1 MFFLFFAKPSLIQ
14 KLALGNAVMGM
25 FPDGGR
31 FARGTLRE
39 GTFCLCRGFDQRTF
53 SKQLKISESSERLRV
68 HSVHSTPCTVCALL
82 CTVYTIPGRRRWS
95 GLEWISPASAG
106 WTWIRAGPCWTPP
119 RGRRCRTGWGPGT
132 GCSWCWGSRLVF
144 CFVWQCTFCILKGT
158 VSQALY
164 SKSWRYSYREFE
176 YFT

>member
-82 CTVYTIPGRRRWS
+82 CTLYLEEGGDLVWS
-95 GLEWISPASAG
+95 GYLQLLLDEPGSVLVPAELHPVAG
-106 WTWIRAGPCWTPP
+106 DVGQGEGRAPVAPDVGVPD
-119 RGRRCRTGWGPGT
+119 
-132 GCSWCWGSRLVF
+132 
-144 CFVWQCTFCILKGT
+144 
-158 VSQALY
+158 
-164 SKSWRYSYREFE
+164 
-176 YFT
+176 